1 MREADVIV
9 QFFRDNLGDKY
20 DISAFRNAVPDKSP
34 AAETMRVV
42 QATEESILRAIA
54 CGKTRGIVRT
64 SQSDYIGLSD
74 TDGASFTW
82 TLELAGNV
90 NDADIDDDIERVRLA
105 FTEKVIPVEYK
116 GEAYSLVLT
125 FTVPAKFTTD
135 TISGTTYQ
143 QVVWGGRA
151 TLTDNSLLAN
161 GFTFYLDGEQIPG
174 VISVSN
180 GYTPQ
185 GENYLT
191 ERTENQQTA
200 IQTFTSAASLTVH
213 ASKENAVIRRMLNAA
228 MNGDTDGF
236 RFVVHVNGATVAD
249 WETAVFNQVGST
261 GSIGSFMLLNVQILR
276 S

>member
-1 MREADVIV
+1 MREADIIV

-20 DISAFRNAVPDKSP
+20 DISAFRNAVADHAP
-34 AAETMRVV
+34 ATETMRVV
-42 QATEESILRAIA
+42 QSTEESILRAIESN
-54 CGKTRGIVRT
+54 KTRGIVRT
-64 SQSDYIGLSD
+64 SQSDYIGLAVA
-74 TDGASFTW
+74 DGSSFTW
-82 TLELAGNV
+82 SLELSGDV
-90 NDADIDDDIERVRLA
+90 NNADIDDDIERVRLA
-105 FTEKVIPVEYK
+105 FTEKVIPVDYK

-125 FTVPAKFTTD
+125 FTVPAKFTTA

-161 GFTFYLDGEQIPG
+161 GFTFYLDGELVPG
-174 VISVSN
+174 VISTSN

-200 IQTFTSAASLTVH
+200 IQTFTGAVSLTIH
-213 ASKENAVIRRMLNAA
+213 ASRNNEVIRRIINAA

-236 RFVVHVNGATVAD
+236 RFSVRENGAIVSD

-261 GSIGSFMLLNVQILR
+261 GSIGSFVLLNAQILR

>member
-20 DISAFRNAVPDKSP
+20 DISAFRNAVADHAP
-34 AAETMRVV
+34 AMETMRVV
-42 QATEESILRAIA
+42 QSTEESILRAIESN
-54 CGKTRGIVRT
+54 KTRGIVRT
-64 SQSDYIGLSD
+64 SQSDYIGLAVA
-74 TDGASFTW
+74 DGSSFTW
-82 TLELAGNV
+82 SLELSGDV
-90 NDADIDDDIERVRLA
+90 NNADIDDDIERVRLA
-105 FTEKVIPVEYK
+105 FTEKVIPVDYK

-161 GFTFYLDGEQIPG
+161 GFTFYLDGELVPG
-174 VISVSN
+174 VISMSN

-200 IQTFTSAASLTVH
+200 IQTFTGAASLTIH
-213 ASKENAVIRRMLNAA
+213 ASRNNEVIRRIINAA

-236 RFVVHVNGATVAD
+236 RFSVRENGAIVSD

-261 GSIGSFMLLNVQILR
+261 GSIGSFVLLNAQILR

>member
-20 DISAFRNAVPDKSP
+20 DISAFRNAVADHAP
-34 AAETMRVV
+34 ATETMRVV
-42 QATEESILRAIA
+42 QSTEESILRAIESN
-54 CGKTRGIVRT
+54 KTRGIVRT
-64 SQSDYIGLSD
+64 SQSDYIGLAVA
-74 TDGASFTW
+74 DGSSFTW
-82 TLELAGNV
+82 SLELSGDV
-90 NDADIDDDIERVRLA
+90 NNADIDDDIERVRRA
-105 FTEKVIPVEYK
+105 FTEKVIPVDYK

-125 FTVPAKFTTD
+125 FTVPAKFTMA

-161 GFTFYLDGEQIPG
+161 GFTFYLDGEQVPG
-174 VISVSN
+174 VISMSN

-200 IQTFTSAASLTVH
+200 IQTFTGAVSLTIH
-213 ASKENAVIRRMLNAA
+213 ASKNNEVIRRIINAA

-236 RFVVHVNGATVAD
+236 RFSVRENGATVSD

-261 GSIGSFMLLNVQILR
+261 GSIGSFVLLNAQILR